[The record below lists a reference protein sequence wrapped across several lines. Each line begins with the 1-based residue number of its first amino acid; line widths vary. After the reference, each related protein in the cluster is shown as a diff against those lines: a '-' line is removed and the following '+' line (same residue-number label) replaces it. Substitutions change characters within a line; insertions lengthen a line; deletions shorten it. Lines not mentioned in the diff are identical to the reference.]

1 MLVTGGAGAIG
12 SILVEALLA
21 RGDEVAVLDSFHDF
35 YPRAQKERNLAR
47 ARGERGFAGVFEGD
61 IRDGEFV
68 AKTFESFAPRAV
80 VHLAARAGVRPSL
93 EDPVTYTDVN
103 LLGTSVVLNAATR
116 GGVERF
122 VFASSSS
129 VYGERPRGE
138 FTEDLAADRPL
149 APYGATKRGGE
160 LLCYAAQANSGVGV
174 TCLRFFNAY
183 GPRMRPDLAIHK
195 FAVLMLA
202 GPTDS
207 GVRRRQL
214 RARLHVRRGHRR
226 RHRARARPGARL
238 RGLQRGSGQ
247 AGDGE
252 RHHRGA
258 RARAGR
264 PRGAS
269 DAARAARRHPAHLG
283 LDRARDAPS
292 SATRRRS
299 TSTRASRA
307 SSPGC
312 ASPPDARD
320 SAARDGWRSCT
331 WLACSRSRRC
341 PGAASPGGG

>member
-1 MLVTGGAGAIG
+1 VLVTGGAGAIG

-61 IRDGEFV
+61 IRDMEFV

-116 GGVERF
+116 SGVERF

-160 LLCYAAQANSGVGV
+160 LLCYAAQANSPMASPACASS
-174 TCLRFFNAY
+174 T
-183 GPRMRPDLAIHK
+183 
-195 FAVLMLA
+195 
-202 GPTDS
+202 PT
-207 GVRRRQL
+207 
-214 RARLHVRRGHRR
+214 
-226 RHRARARPGARL
+226 ARACAR
-238 RGLQRGSGQ
+238 
-247 AGDGE
+247 
-252 RHHRGA
+252 
-258 RARAGR
+258 
-264 PRGAS
+264 
-269 DAARAARRHPAHLG
+269 
-283 LDRARDAPS
+283 
-292 SATRRRS
+292 TWRS
-299 TSTRASRA
+299 TSSPCSCWPGDRFRCTATAASNAISRSSRTPSTASCGRSTGRAASRSTTWAGA
-307 SSPGC
+307 S
-312 ASPPDARD
+312 R
-320 SAARDGWRSCT
+320 
-331 WLACSRSRRC
+331 
-341 PGAASPGGG
+341 

>member
-1 MLVTGGAGAIG
+1 M
-12 SILVEALLA
+12 
-21 RGDEVAVLDSFHDF
+21 LDSFHDF
-35 YPRAQKERNLAR
+35 YPRSQKERNLAR
-47 ARGERGFAGVFEGD
+47 ARGQRGFAGVFEGD
-61 IRDGEFV
+61 IRDVEFV

-160 LLCYAAQANSGVGV
+160 LLCYAAQANSGVGI

-202 GPTDS
+202 G
-207 GVRRRQL
+207 
-214 RARLHVRRGHRR
+214 
-226 RHRARARPGARL
+226 RPIPVY
-238 RGLQRGSGQ
+238 
-247 AGDGE
+247 GDGSFE
-252 RHHRGA
+252 RDFTFVEDTVDGVV
-258 RARAGR
+258 RA
-264 PRGAS
+264 
-269 DAARAARRHPAHLG
+269 
-283 LDRARDAPS
+283 LDRARGFAVYNVGRGKPVTVNDIIASLERALGVRAERETLPEQPGDIPRTWASIARAKAELGYAPS
-292 SATRRRS
+292 VDLDEGVARFIRWLRESA
-299 TSTRASRA
+299 
-307 SSPGC
+307 
-312 ASPPDARD
+312 
-320 SAARDGWRSCT
+320 
-331 WLACSRSRRC
+331 
-341 PGAASPGGG
+341 